1 MKVVLFC
8 GGQGMRI
15 REYNDEVPKPMIRIG
30 SRPVLWHIMKYY
42 AHFGH
47 KDFVLCLGYKADVV
61 KQYFLNY
68 KEWVSNDFVVS
79 NGGRDIE
86 LFNSDIDDWTITLVD
101 TGSKACIGERLWAVR
116 DLLQDEEAFMCN
128 YADGLTDCH
137 LPTMIDHFWEQE
149 KVGSFMGIPPNYSF
163 HVIERDAS
171 GAVTDL
177 VGAKESSLRIN
188 GGYFIF
194 TPEVFNYM
202 RPGEELVVE
211 PFRRLIGAGELT
223 TFIHEGFWGC
233 MDTFKEKMMLE
244 DLHQREE
251 APWELWRETEKS
263 SACLAGTGAE
273 VKASVAIANDTS
285 ASS

>member
-15 REYNDEVPKPMIRIG
+15 REYNDEVPKPMIKIG

-47 KDFVLCLGYKADVV
+47 KDFVLCLGYKADVI

-68 KEWVSNDFVVS
+68 KEWVSNDFVVT

-101 TGSKACIGERLWAVR
+101 TGVEACVGERLWAVR
-116 DLLQDEEAFMCN
+116 DLLKNEEAFMCN
-128 YADGLTDCH
+128 YADCLTDCD
-137 LPTMIDHFWEQE
+137 LPTMIEHFHDQG
-149 KVGSFMGIPPNYSF
+149 KVGSFMGIPPNYTF
-163 HVIERDAS
+163 HVIQRDAG

-177 VGAKESSLRIN
+177 VGAKESDLRIN

-194 TPEVFNYM
+194 TPELFDYM

-223 TFIHEGFWGC
+223 TYIHEGFWGC
-233 MDTFKEKMMLE
+233 MDTFKEKMLLE
-244 DLHQREE
+244 DMHQRGE
-251 APWELWRETEKS
+251 ASWELWRKTPRNPTGV
-263 SACLAGTGAE
+263 AGTGAE
-273 VKASVAIANDTS
+273 VKASVAVANDTS